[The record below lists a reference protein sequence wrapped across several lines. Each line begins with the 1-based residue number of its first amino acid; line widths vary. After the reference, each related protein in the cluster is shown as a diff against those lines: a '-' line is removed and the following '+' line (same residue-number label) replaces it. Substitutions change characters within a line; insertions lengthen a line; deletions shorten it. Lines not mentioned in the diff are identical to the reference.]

1 VELLPRPFNIRALQM
16 DLIRKYQLEA
26 ERIGSD
32 SDIHLRILP
41 FHTRI
46 GEDGETS
53 ETDSADGGF
62 DDFVSANGDT
72 NGSVCSVDRLPL
84 LPD

>member
-1 VELLPRPFNIRALQM
+1 MALQM
-16 DLIRKYQLEA
+16 VLIRKYQLEA

-41 FHTRI
+41 FHTRM
-46 GEDGETS
+46 GEEDGKTN
-53 ETDSADGGF
+53 ETDNDDRGF